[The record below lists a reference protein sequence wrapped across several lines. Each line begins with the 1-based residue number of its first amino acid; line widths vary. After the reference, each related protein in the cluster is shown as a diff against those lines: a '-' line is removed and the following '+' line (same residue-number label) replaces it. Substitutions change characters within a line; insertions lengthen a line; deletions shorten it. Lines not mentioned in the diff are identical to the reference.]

1 MLSASSIV
9 STNNINRN
17 SSLHLYSAQCAI
29 ALPLKIR
36 KESAQKG
43 AGKRK
48 MRVFFDYP
56 LATEENMK
64 AIQEAINSGKDEYD
78 LAEMF
83 GENTIWDC
91 VAVLS
96 GNKDTCWAL
105 LDHLDGHVQTSTEDW
120 QFEIVSEYIAIQQL
134 GMRPSFDDNLVSEL
148 LD

>member
-1 MLSASSIV
+1 
-9 STNNINRN
+9 
-17 SSLHLYSAQCAI
+17 
-29 ALPLKIR
+29 
-36 KESAQKG
+36 
-43 AGKRK
+43 
-48 MRVFFDYP
+48 MRIFFDYP

-64 AIQEAINSGKDEYD
+64 AVQEAINSGKDEYD

-83 GENTIWDC
+83 GENTVWDC
-91 VAVLS
+91 IAVLS

-105 LDHLDGHVQTSTEDW
+105 LDRLDGHVQTSTEDW